1 MLMKR
6 PEQKLLDFL
15 KEHDLSIAFAESMT
29 CGMAMRMG
37 NVSGTSEV
45 FTGSIVCYDTSVKTG
60 LLKIPARMIKKF
72 TPESQQVTDKLA
84 QHLTK
89 KMRTDISAAITGLAA
104 PGGSESKQKPV
115 GTVFISVY
123 VKGKLYREKKKFNGS
138 PLEIKQKACSAMFIS
153 TLNVLRKKYRK

>member
-1 MLMKR
+1 M
-6 PEQKLLDFL
+6 DFL
-15 KEHDLSIAFAESMT
+15 KEHALTIAFAESVT
-29 CGMAMRMG
+29 CGMAAMRMG
-37 NVSGTSEV
+37 NVSGTSEA
-45 FTGSIVCYDTSVKTG
+45 FAGSIVCYDAAVKKS
-60 LLKIPARMIKKF
+60 LMKIPAQTIKKF
-72 TPESQQVTDKLA
+72 TAESQQVTDKMA

-123 VKGKLYREKKKFNGS
+123 LKGKLHRQKKKFNGS
-138 PLEIKQKACSAMFIS
+138 PLEIKEKACSAMFIY